1 MLRSKDMIGLPI
13 FTIAEGKEIGKI
25 TEMLVNPSRG
35 IVVALT
41 IENTSKIL
49 TFSSIKNIG
58 KDAVVVD
65 SSTQLMEM
73 SEHKNIERWKD
84 IKIVDSKVITSTG
97 RHVGQVSDYLI
108 DIVTGKIISCV
119 ANDREG
125 ERLII
130 PASRIV
136 TFGRDALIIVDE
148 DLEEAIDVRE
158 KEETE
163 ETKEVLKI
171 AKEERRAEHEEIKTV
186 LEQLAEEIEKGPD
199 EAPRKPESE
208 PTKEA
213 PLKSEP
219 QAAQEEIPQDV
230 GKTSAKP
237 VSEEAPKTEPVE
249 TTQQPVQPPIVKD
262 SQEAPKNEVE
272 TSRRVESSQQIPS
285 QEIKKDTVP
294 PQTKE
299 ESPKQPVAPGNGEKV
314 SGQVEAAPK
323 ETPKPSGTGDIKRP
337 EEQVQVILDKHQHDF
352 LLGKTVKK
360 DLLADDGSIILKAGE
375 NITEESLKK
384 ARKANKYLE
393 LGFYI

>member
-49 TFSSIKNIG
+49 TFSSIKSIG

-65 SSTQLMEM
+65 SISQLMEL
-73 SEHKNIERWKD
+73 SEHKNIDRWKD
-84 IKIVDSKVITSTG
+84 IKIVDSKVITSSG
-97 RHVGQVSDYLI
+97 RHIGQVSDYLI

-119 ANDREG
+119 ANDLEG
-125 ERLII
+125 ERLVI

-136 TFGRDALIIVDE
+136 TFGRDALIVVDE
-148 DLEEAIDVRE
+148 DLEEAIAIGE

-163 ETKEVLKI
+163 EAKEVMEI
-171 AKEERRAEHEEIKTV
+171 AKEERKAEHEEIKTV
-186 LEQLAEEIEKGPD
+186 LEQLAEEIEKGPE

-208 PTKEA
+208 PTKEVPA
-213 PLKSEP
+213 ASKP
-219 QAAQEEIPQDV
+219 QVSQEEKPQDV
-230 GKTSAKP
+230 TKAPTKP
-237 VSEEAPKTEPVE
+237 ASEEAPKTEPVE
-249 TTQQPVQPPIVKD
+249 TAKQPVQPPVIKD
-262 SQEAPKNEVE
+262 KQKAPENEVE
-272 TSRRVESSQQIPS
+272 TKQHVEPS
-285 QEIKKDTVP
+285 QEIKKDEVP
-294 PQTKE
+294 PQTKAE
-299 ESPKQPVAPGNGEKV
+299 IPKQPVAPGNRQNVPE
-314 SGQVEAAPK
+314 QTEAVPK
-323 ETPKPSGTGDIKRP
+323 KTPKPSGTGDIKRP
-337 EEQVQVILDKHQHDF
+337 EEQVQAILDKHQHDF

-360 DLLADDGSIILKAGE
+360 DLLADDGSVILKAGE
-375 NITEESLKK
+375 SITEESLEK

>member
-25 TEMLVNPSRG
+25 TEMLVNPGRG
-35 IVVALT
+35 IVVALS

-49 TFSSIKNIG
+49 TFSSIKSIG

-65 SSTQLMEM
+65 SSSQLMELT
-73 SEHKNIERWKD
+73 EHKNIERWKD
-84 IKIVDSKVITSTG
+84 IKIVDSKVITSAG

-119 ANDREG
+119 ANDMEG
-125 ERLII
+125 ERLVI

-136 TFGRDALIIVDE
+136 TFGKDALIIVDE

-171 AKEERRAEHEEIKTV
+171 AKEERKAEHEEIKTV
-186 LEQLAEEIEKGPD
+186 LEQLAEEIEKGPE

-208 PTKEA
+208 STKET
-213 PLKSEP
+213 PSVSKP
-219 QAAQEEIPQDV
+219 QVAQEETPQDV
-230 GKTSAKP
+230 GKTSTRP
-237 VSEEAPKTEPVE
+237 ISEEVPKAEHVE
-249 TTQQPVQPPIVKD
+249 TTQQPVQPPSVKD
-262 SQEAPKNEVE
+262 RQEVSKNEVE
-272 TSRRVESSQQIPS
+272 TNRSVESSQ
-285 QEIKKDTVP
+285 ETKKDTAP
-294 PQTKE
+294 PPKE
-299 ESPKQPVAPGNGEKV
+299 EGPKQPVANGNGQKV
-314 SGQVEAAPK
+314 SEQAGATPK
-323 ETPKPSGTGDIKRP
+323 ETPKPSGASDIKRP

-352 LLGKTVKK
+352 LLGKKVKK
-360 DLLADDGSIILKAGE
+360 DLLADDGSVILKAGE
-375 NITEESLKK
+375 SITEESLEK